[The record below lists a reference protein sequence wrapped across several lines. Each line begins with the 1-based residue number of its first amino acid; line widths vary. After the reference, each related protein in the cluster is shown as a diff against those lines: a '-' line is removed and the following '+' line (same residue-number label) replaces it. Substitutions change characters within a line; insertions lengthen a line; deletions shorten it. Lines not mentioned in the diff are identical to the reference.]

1 MSSVDQSPVSVVL
14 VGFGLGGRLFH
25 APLIAATPDLS
36 LDAIV
41 TGNPER
47 AAQAAQAYPDATIYA
62 TPEQAWAGGHD
73 LAAISTANVSHVP
86 YATAALTAGLNVVLD
101 KPVAGDAATTRK
113 LADLA
118 RAQQR
123 HLIPYQN
130 RRWDSDIRTAQRVL
144 AEGRLGHVHRFESRI
159 VKMRV
164 IPKEGW
170 RGSAAPED
178 MGGLLYDLGV
188 HAIDQAMQLMGP
200 VISVGAW
207 VRSIRDADPTDD
219 DTTVILTH
227 ASGAISIITVSQ
239 VTAIGEPRMLLLG
252 TRGGLR
258 IDVIDAQEAELA
270 EGRDPGEAD
279 WGVRLP
285 GTEAL
290 LRTYDDAS
298 NPTDERVVL
307 ERGAWPDFYAQAAA
321 AIRGDA
327 PDPVTI
333 DEVIETMRV
342 MDAAWLAAES
352 GRTVQLD
359 PPAGH
364 ATH

>member
-1 MSSVDQSPVSVVL
+1 MPAMSESPLSVVL
-14 VGFGLGGRLFH
+14 VGYGLGGRLFH
-25 APLIAATPDLS
+25 APLIVATPALS

-41 TGNPER
+41 TSNPER
-47 AAQAAQAYPDATIYA
+47 AAQARQDQPDATIYA
-62 TPEQAWAGGHD
+62 TPEQAWAGGHE
-73 LAAISTANVSHVP
+73 LAAISTANITHVP
-86 YATAALTAGLNVVLD
+86 YAKAALDAGLHVVLD
-101 KPVAGDAATTRK
+101 KPIAADADTARE
-113 LADLA
+113 LAQVA

-144 AEGRLGHVHRFESRI
+144 AEGRLGNVHRFESRI

-170 RGSAAPED
+170 RGSAVPED
-178 MGGLLYDLGV
+178 LGGLLYDLGV

-200 VISVGAW
+200 VASVGGW
-207 VRSIRDADPTDD
+207 LRSIRDADPTDD
-219 DTTVILTH
+219 DSTVILTH
-227 ASGAISIITVSQ
+227 TSGAISIITVSQ

-258 IDVIDAQEAELA
+258 IDVVDAQEAELA
-270 EGRDPGEAD
+270 AGGDPSSPD

-290 LRTYDDAS
+290 LRTFDDAS
-298 NPTDERVVL
+298 NPTDERVAL
-307 ERGAWPDFYAQAAA
+307 ERGAWPDFYAKAAA
-321 AIRGDA
+321 AIREHG

-333 DEVIETMRV
+333 DDVVETMRV
-342 MDAAWLAAES
+342 MDAARLAAET
-352 GRTVQLD
+352 GTNVRLD

-364 ATH
+364 AAH